1 MLYEMAL
8 LLKSNGRDNA
18 KCELPVKFAR
28 AVSESFRPGLR
39 AVTGEHTTVP
49 QYTLFSYTAQP

>member
-1 MLYEMAL
+1 MAL